1 MITNLTDLTSRIQ
14 NTEREA
20 NTLYYS
26 LKSNNINTKAIE
38 LDGREQVLEEYP
50 AFEQDY
56 YDYMTKL
63 SLLSRL
69 KAIKSEKNNSMK
81 LPNGMS
87 IQAAIVEISNKKKQ
101 LVLLMELLSLNPSKR
116 RITEVN
122 NSYFLSKE
130 LAFDKAQMQEEYNR
144 VQREIDDLEFEIGKL
159 NSETFEVEL

>member
-1 MITNLTDLTSRIQ
+1 MITNLTDLTSKIQ
-14 NTEREA
+14 NIEREA

-56 YDYMTKL
+56 YDYMAKL

-144 VQREIDDLEFEIGKL
+144 VQKEIDDLEFEIGKL

>member
-1 MITNLTDLTSRIQ
+1 MITNLTDLTSKIQ
-14 NTEREA
+14 NIEREA

-56 YDYMTKL
+56 YDYMAKL

>member
-56 YDYMTKL
+56 YDYMGKL

-87 IQAAIVEISNKKKQ
+87 IQAAIVEISNKKKTT
-101 LVLLMELLSLNPSKR
+101 SSSYGITFSKSFKKK
-116 RITEVN
+116 N
-122 NSYFLSKE
+122 NRS
-130 LAFDKAQMQEEYNR
+130 Q
-144 VQREIDDLEFEIGKL
+144 
-159 NSETFEVEL
+159 